1 MAKKPPVVPIGK
13 IVTTFGLRGQMKVE
27 LMTNM
32 VERFDAGKFV
42 LLKGESYKILAS
54 RLQKNQVVLEL
65 EGIRKIEQAEALKWE
80 ILSVPKGERPELD
93 DDEYLVE
100 DLIGMTVV
108 TTDGQTVGQVDAV
121 QEYPAHDVLVIGE
134 ILIPA
139 IEQFVEMV
147 DFDTE
152 TITVKLID
160 GMLGESSDELD
171 V

>member
-1 MAKKPPVVPIGK
+1 MAKEPAVVPIGK

-42 LLKGESYKILAS
+42 LLKGESRKILAS

-80 ILSVPKGERPELD
+80 ILSVPKGERPALD
-93 DDEYLVE
+93 DDEYLVD

-108 TTDGQTVGQVDAV
+108 TTDGKTLGKVNEV
-121 QEYPAHDVLVIGE
+121 QEYPAHDVLVVGE

-139 IEQFVEMV
+139 IEEFVEMV
-147 DFDTE
+147 DFEAE
-152 TITVKLID
+152 TITVKVIE
-160 GMLGESSDELD
+160 GMLGEDLD
-171 V
+171 T